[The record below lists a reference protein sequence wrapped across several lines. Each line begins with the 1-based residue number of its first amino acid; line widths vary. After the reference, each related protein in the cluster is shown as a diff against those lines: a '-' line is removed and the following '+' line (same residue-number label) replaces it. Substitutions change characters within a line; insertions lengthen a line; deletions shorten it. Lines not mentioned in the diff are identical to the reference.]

1 MNYLK
6 LHKFVYYRI
15 NTYVAAGLIVI
26 IAIATD
32 NKNGLPFLS
41 GTVIFYIFFTKI
53 KILIKIKVIN

>member
-41 GTVIFYIFFTKI
+41 GTVIFMFSLPKLKI
-53 KILIKIKVIN
+53 